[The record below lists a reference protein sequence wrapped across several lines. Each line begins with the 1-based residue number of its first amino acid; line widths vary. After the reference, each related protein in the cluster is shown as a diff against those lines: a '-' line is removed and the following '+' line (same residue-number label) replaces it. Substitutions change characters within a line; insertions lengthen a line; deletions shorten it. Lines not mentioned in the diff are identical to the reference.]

1 MTLTKVQAEGINLAD
16 TFAFTGTISGA
27 SLSGTDAF
35 CANSGASSWASTA
48 ANGIIVFDD
57 DSDNDNF
64 DTGSRFDTSTYKYTA
79 RADGV
84 YFFWYAIYA
93 ADSDTTNSFGFLKN
107 STKVAMFHD
116 TDNKFTS
123 QYGNNDD
130 HTQNGSIIIPLSA
143 NDTIAVIAT
152 EQSDY
157 YRGHSSFGGC
167 RLA

>member
-16 TFAFTGTISGA
+16 TFAFTGTVSGTSVA
-27 SLSGTDAF
+27 GTDAF
-35 CANSGASSWASTA
+35 SANSGASSWASVS
-48 ANGIIVFDD
+48 ANTIIVFDD

-64 DTGSRFDTSTYKYTA
+64 DTGSRYDTSTYKYTA

-84 YFFWYAIYA
+84 YMFWYAIYSA
-93 ADSDTTNSFGFLKN
+93 ENDTTNSFGFLKN
-107 STKVAMFHD
+107 STKVNMMHG

-123 QYGNNDD
+123 QYGDSED
-130 HTQNGSIIIPLSA
+130 HTQNGTIIINLSA
-143 NDTIAVIAT
+143 NDTMAVIAV

-157 YRGHSSFGGC
+157 YRGHSAWGGC